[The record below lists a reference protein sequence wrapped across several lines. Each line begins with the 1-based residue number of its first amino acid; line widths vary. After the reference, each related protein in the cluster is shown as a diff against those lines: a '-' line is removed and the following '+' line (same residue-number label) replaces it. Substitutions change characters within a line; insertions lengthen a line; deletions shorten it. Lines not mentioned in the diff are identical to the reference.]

1 MERIPHI
8 AKPTPRQLERLA
20 ALAPDVVWDAGHE
33 YGIALL
39 ERYLSFTL
47 AEALREGRVVRVQG
61 PRESVY
67 ALNTGLWDSSFSD
80 VYCMAQVREAARD
93 EWEIKAFCTVGRSR
107 YGRLLSTVDEAAL
120 PSRASYAQRGAALVA
135 NLDAPIELDVPA
147 IQNGLSLDG
156 KNTVAEAGLR
166 ARDELSEPIEDAVRR
181 ALETAIRRARR
192 LPLSVPPAWGPVV
205 GMQGIVFCLPL
216 WLFEQESADTI
227 AVLEP
232 TSANGTD
239 SYRIRTL
246 ISKED
251 ALLAMRIIRP
261 VDGGLAW
268 IAGLNDGL
276 DPRGQNGSTAQKGNQ
291 GDSESS
297 ASARSLA
304 RARLTCADSRVAPF
318 IIRSGNTVGM
328 ARRKKGEQPDICLP
342 SRQGFEAVSQI
353 QGRFLAK
360 GPSWEFVH
368 EGSNWTLV
376 VHGDHREVVLRER
389 GSREKLSYGDK
400 IVFSG
405 SPPFAFGR

>member
-8 AKPTPRQLERLA
+8 TRPTPRQLGRLA
-20 ALAPDVVWDAGHE
+20 ALAPDVVWDTDG
-33 YGIALL
+33 GRGVALL
-39 ERYLSFTL
+39 ERYLSFML
-47 AEALREGRVVRVQG
+47 AEALREGSVLRVQG
-61 PRESVY
+61 LRECVY
-67 ALNTGLWDSSFSD
+67 VLNTGLWDSSFAD
-80 VYCMAQVREAARD
+80 VYCIAQAREGAHD
-93 EWEIKAFCTVGRSR
+93 EWEIKTFCTVGRSR

-120 PSRASYAQRGAALVA
+120 PRCASCAQRGATLFA
-135 NLDAPIELDVPA
+135 NFDAPIELDVPA
-147 IQNGLSLDG
+147 IQKGLSISGQKTASEGGLHASNGLS
-156 KNTVAEAGLR
+156 
-166 ARDELSEPIEDAVRR
+166 EPLEEVVRR

-192 LPLSVPPAWGPVV
+192 LPLSAPPAWGPVV

-216 WLFEQESADTI
+216 WLFEQDDADAI

-232 TSANGTD
+232 KSTNGAD

-251 ALLAMRIIRP
+251 ALLAMRIIRA

-268 IAGLNDGL
+268 MARLNDGL
-276 DPRGQNGSTAQKGNQ
+276 DPKGQDDNTAHNDNEGN
-291 GDSESS
+291 SESHTDV
-297 ASARSLA
+297 RSLA

-328 ARRKKGEQPDICLP
+328 VRRKKGEQPDICLP

-353 QGRFLAK
+353 QGRFLER
-360 GPSWEFVH
+360 GLDWEFVH

-376 VHGDHREVVLRER
+376 VHADDREVVLRER

>member
-8 AKPTPRQLERLA
+8 TKPAPRLLERLA
-20 ALAPDVVWDAGHE
+20 ALAPDVVWDSDGGH
-33 YGIALL
+33 GIALL

-47 AEALREGRVVRVQG
+47 AEALREGKVLRVQG
-61 PRESVY
+61 PREDVY
-67 ALNTGLWDSSFSD
+67 VLNTGLWDSSFSD
-80 VYCMAQVREAARD
+80 VYCIAQARERAHD

-107 YGRLLSTVDEAAL
+107 YGRLLLSVDEAAL
-120 PSRASYAQRGAALVA
+120 PPRVSYAQRGATLTA
-135 NLDAPIELDVPA
+135 NFGAPIELDVSA
-147 IQNGLSLDG
+147 IQKGLLLG
-156 KNTVAEAGLR
+156 EQKMVVEAGSYTND
-166 ARDELSEPIEDAVRR
+166 ALSESLEDVVCK

-192 LPLSVPPAWGPVV
+192 LPLSAPPAWGPVV
-205 GMQGIVFCLPL
+205 GMRGIVFCLPI
-216 WLFEQESADTI
+216 WLFENDFADAI

-232 TSANGTD
+232 TGTNGAD

-251 ALLAMRIIRP
+251 ALLAMRIIRA
-261 VDGGLAW
+261 VDGGLTW
-268 IAGLNDGL
+268 ISRLNDGV
-276 DPRGQNGSTAQKGNQ
+276 DPKGHDDNPVPESNEGGLKPSAEAQ
-291 GDSESS
+291 
-297 ASARSLA
+297 SLA
-304 RARLTCADSRVAPF
+304 RARLTCADSRVAPY
-318 IIRSGNTVGM
+318 IIRSGSTVGM

-360 GPSWEFVH
+360 GLDWEFVH

-376 VHGDHREVVLRER
+376 AHADGSEVVLRER
-389 GSREKLSYGDK
+389 DSRERLGYGDK